1 MCAVYRDVVQAV
13 LTIMGY
19 HGVGYYILYYCVF
32 FSSLLL
38 RSARELYMA
47 LKSDIET
54 AILDGHFSVD
64 QVSSKQ
70 VSNLFVEFE

>member
-32 FSSLLL
+32 VFFLL